1 MMSFDPQSRSL
12 TLAGPQGATHSS
24 QVLPF
29 VHLPEA
35 SRVCGS
41 HGLTHLGP
49 HGPEA
54 AVPWTVGSFPFPCVL
69 PASCIPGSVAPAVMC
84 TIGTGTGPR
93 GWEGGWGE
101 MRYGE

>member
-1 MMSFDPQSRSL
+1 MSFDPQCRSL

-24 QVLPF
+24 QVLPL
-29 VHLPEA
+29 VPLPEA

-69 PASCIPGSVAPAVMC
+69 HPRLCGPSCHVHYWDRHWSKGV
-84 TIGTGTGPR
+84 
-93 GWEGGWGE
+93 GGRLG
-101 MRYGE
+101 